1 MTTFRGDSTR
11 VVHPLFQTEDGG
23 SIPTSPIQLHVG
35 RISVDLAIDLN
46 AKWHSR
52 LPVLDKSNVIRTKHL
67 VCFGAEFANVWYAC
81 AVWTNPVA
89 RLLNDKPWLE
99 LRRFAMA
106 PDCPANSGSRLLR
119 IMVSY
124 IRRNYPDIEKV
135 MSYQDT
141 AVHTGTIYS
150 AAGWLPAYSGKGSS
164 WTRPNRKRN
173 DAQAT
178 GDKVRWEKEVR
189 ALAVT
194 ESTSYPIVS
203 KDGGSGQI

>member
-1 MTTFRGDSTR
+1 MTYRGDSTR

-23 SIPTSPIQLHVG
+23 SIPTSPLQLHVG

-46 AKWHSR
+46 AAWHSR
-52 LPVLDKSNVIRTKHL
+52 LPILDKSNIVRTKQL
-67 VCFGAEFANVWYAC
+67 ICFGAEFANVWYAC

-89 RLLNDKPWLE
+89 RLLNDKDWLE

-124 IRRNYPDIEKV
+124 IRKSYPGIQKV

-141 AVHTGTIYS
+141 AVHAGTIYS
-150 AAGWLPAYSGKGSS
+150 AAGWLPSHFEKNRD
-164 WTRPNRKRN
+164 WNRPNRKR
-173 DAQAT
+173 DAPQQAS
-178 GDKVRWEKEVR
+178 GDKVRWEKDMQ
-189 ALAVT
+189 T
-194 ESTSYPIVS
+194 
-203 KDGGSGQI
+203 